1 MTPPALFAEIEGCV
15 PFKYLSLVEQIYV
28 NTVNSSSRRDEF
40 CLFDTFSCGEALVA
54 KAFQGCESI
63 GAIINDNPADR
74 AAYLW
79 DFVIKTLSGIYY
91 AITSCRTPAEREFKK
106 NIGAMVI
113 ELTEF
118 GGKYLNDTFNP
129 AKPSREPSLFD

>member
-1 MTPPALFAEIEGCV
+1 MSSPSLFAEIEGCV
-15 PFKYLSLVEQIYV
+15 PQKFLPLVEQIYI
-28 NTVNSSSRRDEF
+28 NMANASHRRDEF
-40 CLFDTFSCGEALVA
+40 SLTDTFSCGEALVT

-63 GAIINDNPADR
+63 GAIINDNPPDR

-91 AITSCRTPAEREFKK
+91 AITICRTQAERDFKK
-106 NIGAMVI
+106 RIGIMVV
-113 ELTEF
+113 ELSEF

-129 AKPSREPSLFD
+129 ANPTREPSLFD